1 MKSTPVKTCS
11 PGRIEEV
18 WRREV
23 ARFNELHPES
33 LRQHRLAGQHFLFG
47 VPLHWMQDWPSP
59 SPLFLREAQGSRIT
73 CVDGLEYDD
82 FCLGDTGAMFGHTPA
97 PLANMLAGTSKTGLT
112 AMLPSVST
120 ASVGERLACMFGLPF
135 WQLATTASDANRFVI
150 RWARAMTGRSKILV
164 FDGCYHG
171 TVDDTLVDLVD
182 GKTTA
187 RASLLGQVYDLTQ
200 HSVSVPFNDIAA
212 VKAVLATGEIAC
224 VLTEPALTNC
234 GMVLPQPGFLEALSA
249 ACKEHG
255 TLLALDETHTLST
268 AWGGY
273 AKAYGLSPDFLIVGK
288 AIAGG
293 VPCAVYGFT
302 GAAAQRMR
310 DAKQA
315 AAPGHS
321 GIGTTLAGSQLAMQ
335 ALAASLEQIITPV
348 AYEQAI
354 GVANGLAQGL
364 EELIHGHGLPWSVTR
379 LGARLELQFCA
390 TAPTTAAQ
398 AAAAENDALTAVLH
412 LGLLNRGT
420 LLTPFHNMMLAGPA
434 TGHGQ
439 VARLLANLA
448 EMLTELGA

>member
-1 MKSTPVKTCS
+1 MNTIAASSISAQRVKQ
-11 PGRIEEV
+11 V
-18 WRREV
+18 WQREV
-23 ARFNELHPES
+23 ARFNDLHPES
-33 LRQHRLAGQHFLFG
+33 LRQHRLASQHFLYG

-59 SPLFLREAQGSRIT
+59 SPLFLKDAQGARLT
-73 CVDGLEYDD
+73 CVDGMEYDD
-82 FCLGDTGAMFGHTPA
+82 FCLGDTGAMFGHAPA
-97 PLANMLAGTSKTGLT
+97 PLSAMLADTARTGLT
-112 AMLPSVST
+112 AMLPSSRTV
-120 ASVGERLACMFGLPF
+120 AVGERLAQMFGLPF

-150 RWARAMTGRSKILV
+150 RWARAMTGRSKVLV

-171 TVDDTLVDLVD
+171 TVDDTLVDLVE

-187 RASLLGQVYDLTQ
+187 RDSLLGQVYDLTE

-212 VKAVLATGEIAC
+212 VRQALAQGDVAL

-234 GMVLPQPGFLEALSA
+234 GMVLPQPGFLEELST
-249 ACKEHG
+249 ACRQHG

-273 AKAYGLSPDFLIVGK
+273 TRAWGLCPDFLVAGK

-293 VPCAVYGFT
+293 IPCAVYGFSSEIAR
-302 GAAAQRMR
+302 GMR
-310 DAKQA
+310 AAKQA

-321 GIGTTLAGSQLAMQ
+321 GIGTTLSGSQLAMQ
-335 ALAASLEQIITPV
+335 ALAVTLEQVITPA
-348 AYEQAI
+348 AYDHAI

-364 EELIHGHGLPWSVTR
+364 EEMIQSHHLPWSVTR
-379 LGARLELQFCA
+379 LGARLELQFC
-390 TAPTTAAQ
+390 TCAPVTAAQ
-398 AAAAENDALTAVLH
+398 AAAAENPSLTAALH

-439 VARLLANLA
+439 VARLLANMA